1 MNKASCQEE
10 QRLAVLRSYEILDTA
25 PEPLYD
31 SLTDL
36 AAHLLNVPM
45 AAISLVDSDRQWF
58 KSRKGLVAREA
69 ARCDSICSLVVEQGQ
84 QLVLE
89 DARLHPRAGKSRLVL
104 GDPHIRFYAGV
115 PLTMKDGQIIG
126 VLAVADTVPRTIALV
141 DELVLARLAA
151 QVVALLE
158 SRREHLQLDRERPVL
173 ETQRRFFDVTL
184 DLMCTLDEDLWFREL
199 NPAWERALGW
209 SWDELR
215 LKPSYDWI
223 HPEDRE
229 RARTLLSGALTAADG
244 FFYLEN
250 RYAHRDGH
258 WVPIRWTICA
268 RDGALYA
275 SGRDLSSEL
284 AHETEILAHQTA
296 LIDQQ
301 AQLAESE
308 ARLRGVFDA
317 MAEGVV
323 VQDAEGGIVSC
334 NPAASHI
341 LGLTP
346 EDLLGR
352 SGHDVLWP
360 LSNHDIDGVESGHPP
375 VGHSFSTGQATSGV
389 VRSVLRPDGKRIW
402 ANINAQPLVRRAGE
416 PPYAV
421 VATVRDTTEQTTTR
435 LALEHA
441 ESSLRAII
449 DTAIDAIITVNGL
462 GVVERAN
469 PAVLA
474 MFGYL
479 PQELVGHNVRMLFA
493 DSVSKHSS
501 LMIGEEAP
509 PSGRIHAC
517 AREILG
523 RRRDG
528 TTFHVEVTLS
538 EFQVLGETKF
548 TGILRDVSERK
559 RIEEE
564 LRDLSATAER
574 ANMAK
579 TEFLANMSHEI
590 RTPMNA
596 IVGMGELLAD
606 TPLNAKQLSY
616 VHNLR
621 TAGEHLL
628 DVINDV
634 LDVAKIEAGKMTL
647 ERTPFTVR
655 EMAEDVC
662 DVLATRVARDVELVC
677 HVGED
682 VGGEVLGDSIRLRQV
697 VFNLVGNAIKFT
709 KRGEV
714 LLDIVRDKSSPK
726 LYHFRVTDTGVG
738 IPADRLDAIFESFT
752 QADNSTT
759 RTYGGTGLGL
769 TISKAIV
776 EKMGGKLEV
785 SSRVGSGSTFSF
797 SLELDPGE
805 AAAEESSASIE
816 LFAGASA
823 LVVSPS
829 GGTRN
834 VVREAFDS
842 FEVVVSEA
850 SSTEEA
856 LGKARRAAQAKRGF
870 SFVVLD
876 ASYDGVS
883 LAEQLSRER
892 LAGADCAI
900 ILIHRLGN
908 ELPGDD
914 EKRALGIRAVVA
926 KPLRRVE
933 LRKALASA
941 VKAEVKPVA
950 SISANAPEPPPPEV
964 GESFLPLS
972 ILVADDVAI
981 NRELVAAHLE
991 AFPFRLTF
999 AEDGRVASSLA
1010 SKGDYDLIFMDIQ
1023 MPNLDGYAATRAI
1036 RMDEATK
1043 GRARTPIV
1051 AMTAHA
1057 MQEEVARC
1065 IAAGCDGHFAKPI
1078 NRKGLLATIRTFA
1091 RKPEGALA
1099 AVQAA
1104 PPGFTAAVPV
1114 VREPVPCAPVRSR
1127 ASDGAGPGDASRGT
1141 SEVRAVLHTTL
1152 PIEPSP
1158 DLPPAARAL
1167 VPRYLAS
1174 CRAQLAELQRAA
1186 NDADYLTIHKNAHVL
1201 KGSGEAFGF
1210 PAFSSL
1216 GQRLEIA
1223 AAVNDDLSVRTE
1235 VELFR
1240 RMLGVA

>member
-1 MNKASCQEE
+1 MKAPGPCPREE
-10 QRLAVLRSYEILDTA
+10 ARLAALRSYEILDTA

-36 AAHLLNVPM
+36 AAHLLNVPI
-45 AAISLVDSDRQWF
+45 AAISLVDTDRQWF
-58 KSRKGLVAREA
+58 KSRKGLAVRES
-69 ARCDSICSLVVEQGQ
+69 ARCDAICSLVVEQGQ
-84 QLVLE
+84 QLVLD
-89 DARLHPRAGKSRLVL
+89 DARNHPRASKSRLVT
-104 GDPHIRFYAGV
+104 GEPHVRFYAGM
-115 PLTMKDGQIIG
+115 PLTMRDGHIIG
-126 VLAVADTVPRTIALV
+126 VLAVADVVPRTIGLV

-184 DLMCTLDEDLWFREL
+184 DLMCTIDEDLWFREL
-199 NPAWERALGW
+199 NPAWERSLGW
-209 SWDELR
+209 SLDELR

-223 HPEDRE
+223 HPDDRQKA
-229 RARTLLSGALTAADG
+229 RAVLTGALAAADG
-244 FFYLEN
+244 FFHMEN
-250 RYAHRDGH
+250 RYAHRDGR
-258 WVPIRWTICA
+258 WVPLRWTVCA

-284 AHETEILAHQTA
+284 AHEAEILSHQKA

-317 MAEGVV
+317 MAEGVL
-323 VQDAEGGIVSC
+323 VQDAEGGVVSC
-334 NPAASHI
+334 NPAAEHI
-341 LGLTP
+341 LGLSRD
-346 EDLLGR
+346 ELLSR
-352 SGHDVLWP
+352 RGHDVLWP
-360 LSNHDIDGVESGHPP
+360 LSREDADGPESEHHP
-375 VGHSFSTGQATSGV
+375 VARSFATGLATSGV
-389 VRSVLRPDGKRIW
+389 VRSVTRPDGRRIW
-402 ANINAQPLVRRAGE
+402 VNINAQPLVRQAGE
-416 PPYAV
+416 SPYAV
-421 VATVRDTTEQTTTR
+421 VATVRDITEQTTTR

-449 DTAIDAIITVNGL
+449 DTAVDAIITVNGL

-469 PAVLA
+469 PAVMA

-493 DSVSKHSS
+493 DPVSKHSS
-501 LMIGEEAP
+501 LVLAEDVA
-509 PSGRIHAC
+509 PSGGALQAC

-528 TTFHVEVTLS
+528 ATFHVEVTLS

-548 TGILRDVSERK
+548 TGILRDISERK

-647 ERTPFTVR
+647 ERAPFTVR

-662 DVLATRVARDVELVC
+662 DVLATRVPRDVELVC

-682 VGGEVLGDSIRLRQV
+682 VAGEVIGDSIRLRQV

-714 LLDIVRDKSSPK
+714 VLDVVRDKSLQN

-738 IPADRLDAIFESFT
+738 IPADRLEAIFESFT

-797 SLELDPGE
+797 SLELEPGE
-805 AAAEESSASIE
+805 AAQEEIAASPE

-834 VVREAFDS
+834 VVREAFDTLD
-842 FEVVVSEA
+842 VVVSEA
-850 SSTEEA
+850 GSTEEA
-856 LGKARRAAQAKRGF
+856 LGKARRAALAKRGF

-876 ASYDGVS
+876 ASYDGVA

-908 ELPGDD
+908 DLPGD
-914 EKRALGIRAVVA
+914 EERRALGIRAVVA

-933 LRKALASA
+933 LRKALTTA
-941 VKAEVKPVA
+941 VKAEAKPDVPG
-950 SISANAPEPPPPEV
+950 SAPVLEAAAPEPVEV
-964 GESFLPLS
+964 FPPLS

-999 AEDGRVASSLA
+999 AEDGRVASTLA
-1010 SKGDYDLIFMDIQ
+1010 STGDYDLIFMDIQ

-1057 MQEEVARC
+1057 MQEEVTRC
-1065 IAAGCDGHFAKPI
+1065 LAAGCDGHFAKPI
-1078 NRKGLLATIRTFA
+1078 NRKGLLTTIRAFA
-1091 RKPEGALA
+1091 RKPDARPAPSA
-1099 AVQAA
+1099 ATNAVA
-1104 PPGFTAAVPV
+1104 PTAPGLPPASPDE
-1114 VREPVPCAPVRSR
+1114 RLEPR
-1127 ASDGAGPGDASRGT
+1127 
-1141 SEVRAVLHTTL
+1141 RAVLRAAPK

-1158 DLPPAARAL
+1158 DLPPEALAL
-1167 VPRYLAS
+1167 VPKYLAS
-1174 CRAQLAELQRAA
+1174 CREQLVELERAA
-1186 NDADYLTIHKNAHVL
+1186 NDADYVTIHKNAHVL
-1201 KGSGEAFGF
+1201 KGTGEAFGF
-1210 PAFSSL
+1210 PAISSL

-1223 AAVNDDLSVRTE
+1223 AAVNDVLSVRTE

-1240 RMLGVA
+1240 RLLGVA